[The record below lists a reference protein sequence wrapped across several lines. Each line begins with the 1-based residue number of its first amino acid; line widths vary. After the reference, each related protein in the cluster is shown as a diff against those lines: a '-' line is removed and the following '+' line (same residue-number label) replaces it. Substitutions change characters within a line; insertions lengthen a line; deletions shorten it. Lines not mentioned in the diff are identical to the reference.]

1 MSKLE
6 INIKNIQYFANQCID
21 RVYNSFF
28 HSFSIKQELLN
39 EEQFN
44 NATKKEL
51 EKTSDELM
59 ILLRKNPILKSLS
72 DYIETTH
79 FLWESAFIELLS
91 PDEKK
96 KYAEFNIVLLD
107 VKNYTQNPTQYNEEI
122 PYLSA
127 IINYKAFNL
136 YAKYLKSLIKP
147 EKPQESTNYQF
158 VEPQRKKEHKVKV
171 REESKEQDFGAKF
184 EEWEIDL
191 LTKCI
196 NDSRIFSKTITS
208 ETMNEIFFCTLKFPL
223 IIDNRKNK
231 LLAYFFVALNN
242 KSLIVPEW
250 QSLCARKSLF
260 LSYNGTPWKQN
271 NISTAVNDCIE
282 KNPPKD
288 CHIIDKYFKQ
298 LKKD

>member
-1 MSKLE
+1 MSKLK

-107 VKNYTQNPTQYNEEI
+107 VKNYIQNPTLYNEEI

-147 EKPQESTNYQF
+147 EKPQTPTNYQF
-158 VEPQRKKEHKVKV
+158 VEPQKKKENKVKV

-184 EEWEIDL
+184 EEWQIEL

-208 ETMNEIFFCTLKFPL
+208 ETMKEIFLCTLKFPL
-223 IIDNRKNK
+223 IVANGKNK
-231 LLAYFFVALNN
+231 LLAYFFASLDDR
-242 KSLIVPEW
+242 SLIIKNW
-250 QSLCARKSLF
+250 QSLCSRKKLF
-260 LSYNGTPWKQN
+260 LSYKYTPLLQN
-271 NISTAVNDCIE
+271 HFSSAVNQCREI
-282 KNPPKD
+282 PPKD
-288 CHIIDKYFKQ
+288 CHIIDKYIKQ

>member
-79 FLWESAFIELLS
+79 FLWESTFIELLS

-107 VKNYTQNPTQYNEEI
+107 VKNYTQNPTLYNEEI

-127 IINYKAFNL
+127 IINYKAFYR
-136 YAKYLKSLIKP
+136 YAKYLKNLIKP
-147 EKPQESTNYQF
+147 EKPQKPTNYQF
-158 VEPQRKKEHKVKV
+158 VEPQKKKEHKVKV
-171 REESKEQDFGAKF
+171 REEGKEQDFGAKF
-184 EEWEIDL
+184 EEWQIDL

-208 ETMNEIFFCTLKFPL
+208 ETMKEIFLCTLKFPL
-223 IIDNRKNK
+223 IVANGKNK
-231 LLAYFFVALNN
+231 LLAYFFASLDDR
-242 KSLIVPEW
+242 SLIIKNW
-250 QSLCARKSLF
+250 QSLCSRKNLF
-260 LSYNGTPWKQN
+260 LSYKYTPLLQN
-271 NISTAVNDCIE
+271 HFSSAVNQCREI
-282 KNPPKD
+282 PPKD
-288 CHIIDKYFKQ
+288 CHIIDKYIKQ